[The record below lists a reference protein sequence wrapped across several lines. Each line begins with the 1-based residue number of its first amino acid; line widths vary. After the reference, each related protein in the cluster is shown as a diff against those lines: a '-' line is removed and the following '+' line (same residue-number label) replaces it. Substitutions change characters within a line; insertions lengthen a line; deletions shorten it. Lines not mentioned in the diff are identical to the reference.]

1 MKKAIF
7 FDIDGTLIDCING
20 ITDIRPNVKKAIRN
34 LQSQGHYVF
43 IATGRPYAFI
53 YDNLLDFGFDGLIL
67 ANGAQVIING
77 KTIYKHP
84 IDKNLIKDLIQD
96 FHKYD
101 IEYILQSSLY
111 SYLNDDFNDL
121 KEYYTHYN
129 IPTKHIL
136 NDYSY
141 NDDLDV
147 YKMEIL
153 YKTDK
158 AKEFCH
164 SLENDDF
171 DLMTYDDFPV
181 CEIYSKNNSK
191 ASGILKALEYLD
203 IDIEDS
209 YAFGDG
215 RNDIEMLSTVGC
227 GIAMGNASDSVKI
240 HAKEITDSVLD
251 DGIASGIEKFI
262 LS

>member
-7 FDIDGTLIDCING
+7 FDIDGTLLDCVNG
-20 ITDIRPNVKKAIRN
+20 ITKIRPKVKNSIKR
-34 LQSQGHYVF
+34 LQSRGNYVF
-43 IATGRPYAFI
+43 LATGRPYAFI
-53 YDNLLDFGFDGLIL
+53 YDTLLDFGFDGLIL
-67 ANGAQVIING
+67 ANGAQVIIND

-84 IDKNLIKDLIQD
+84 IDKDLVKNLINY
-96 FHKYD
+96 FHEYN
-101 IEYILQSSLY
+101 IEYMLQSSLY
-111 SYLNDDFNDL
+111 SYLKDDFTSL
-121 KEYYTHYN
+121 KQYYSHYN

-136 NDYSY
+136 NDYTY
-141 NDDLDV
+141 TDELDV

-153 YKTDK
+153 YKTNE
-158 AKEFCH
+158 AKDFCY

-171 DLMTYDDFPV
+171 DLMTYDEFPV
-181 CEIYSKNNSK
+181 CEVYSKNNSK
-191 ASGILKALEYLD
+191 ASGILKALQYLN
-203 IDIEDS
+203 IDVKDS

-262 LS
+262 L